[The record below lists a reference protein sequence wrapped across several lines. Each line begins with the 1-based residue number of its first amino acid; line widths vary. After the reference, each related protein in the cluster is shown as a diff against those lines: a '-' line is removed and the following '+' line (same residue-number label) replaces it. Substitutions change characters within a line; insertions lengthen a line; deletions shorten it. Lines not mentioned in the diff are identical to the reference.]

1 MHSRLVLVSHKVWL
15 ARQQRRRLK
24 SDRPRHTGLWQAGGM
39 ARGWESKAV
48 ESQIESAEAG
58 HSESKR
64 TQVNPEQL
72 SRQRERESIEL
83 SRTRVLQD
91 LASAVNPKY
100 RELLERSLQY
110 LNEKIAALD
119 TASRP
124 DRHEQS

>member
-1 MHSRLVLVSHKVWL
+1 
-15 ARQQRRRLK
+15 
-24 SDRPRHTGLWQAGGM
+24 M

-48 ESQIESAEAG
+48 ESQIESAEAD

-64 TQVNPEQL
+64 NQVNPEQL
-72 SRQRERESIEL
+72 RRQRERESIEL

-119 TASRP
+119 SVSRP
-124 DRHEQS
+124 DRREQS